1 MTYRYVLYAISLCL
15 FISGCTFFND
25 NNAQEAKIAELGS
38 IDQKHVRT
46 SIDFFEMVMGM
57 PEHQFKKLPQ
67 QQKEQF
73 IDRKNK
79 QLINI
84 KTKQRFAYGDFKTLT
99 IKELRERAEQKEKPG
114 NGTFKVIEGVKP
126 WVNESTRINV
136 DVAALQAD
144 PKNNDA
150 VFQVASNFNA
160 LEGGGDPAAG
170 MMNYLDPFLFVQGET
185 AAISAAPGLIYRMY
199 YANPVNF
206 LDVFDGS
213 QLPSIPVHNGYVG
226 HISDENVK
234 KIGQARSD
242 LLDYVKVGFHA
253 NMQPTL
259 GLSKLKNEQPEQGRF
274 SRWALAFNPN
284 QRIDQVFTAAM
295 NLSGLDSNHY
305 EPVARMLLNA
315 AYEGT
320 LKSAFINGKKNVF
333 LTLIGGGVFDNKLS
347 WIGDAIVSAVKNFV
361 KDSGMNVTLVIYD
374 SSGHKANEF
383 ATFKKQ
389 MLDLVNQTNGSYLKY
404 TENGVY
410 QVK

>member
-38 IDQKHVRT
+38 TDQKHVRT
-46 SIDFFEMVMGM
+46 SIDFFEMVMGI

-136 DVAALQAD
+136 DVAA
-144 PKNNDA
+144 
-150 VFQVASNFNA
+150 
-160 LEGGGDPAAG
+160 
-170 MMNYLDPFLFVQGET
+170 
-185 AAISAAPGLIYRMY
+185 
-199 YANPVNF
+199 
-206 LDVFDGS
+206 
-213 QLPSIPVHNGYVG
+213 
-226 HISDENVK
+226 
-234 KIGQARSD
+234 
-242 LLDYVKVGFHA
+242 
-253 NMQPTL
+253 
-259 GLSKLKNEQPEQGRF
+259 
-274 SRWALAFNPN
+274 
-284 QRIDQVFTAAM
+284 
-295 NLSGLDSNHY
+295 
-305 EPVARMLLNA
+305 
-315 AYEGT
+315 
-320 LKSAFINGKKNVF
+320 
-333 LTLIGGGVFDNKLS
+333 
-347 WIGDAIVSAVKNFV
+347 
-361 KDSGMNVTLVIYD
+361 
-374 SSGHKANEF
+374 
-383 ATFKKQ
+383 FKKQ